1 MFEFINFLLIF
12 INIIIIYF
20 TLRYRNYIAERLNLI
35 DFPSQDKIHKK
46 PTPLLGGI
54 LVYLSY
60 LIFVFNS
67 FVENYEIFSVLIF
80 ISSTVFFIIGILD
93 DKKNLGYKF
102 KFFLFILVAV
112 ISLLLNEKIILNE
125 IYFETFNTTYKLG
138 FIWSIILTVLCLL
151 LLINASNLSDGI
163 NGLCLSIGIFWFLYL
178 FLQTNNLSDNFNF
191 IFFILILI
199 IIFFNIY
206 KGNIFLGNSGS
217 HFIGAIIGLSLI
229 YNYNLILIDKN
240 LVNKISV
247 EEIFLVLMLPGIDML
262 RLFLF
267 RIFNGQNPFKP
278 DKLHLHHFLVERFNL
293 YKSLIIYNA
302 LLISPLILYKFTNF
316 AVHYIII
323 TFLIFYL
330 IILFYLKIKNNL
342 K

>member
-54 LVYLSY
+54 LVYLSF

-67 FVENYEIFSVLIF
+67 VVGNYEIFSVLIF

-178 FLQTNNLSDNFNF
+178 FLQTNKLTDNLNF

-199 IIFFNIY
+199 IIFFNIC

-229 YNYNLILIDKN
+229 YNYNLILFDKN

-278 DKLHLHHFLVERFNL
+278 DKLHLHHFLIERFKL
-293 YKSLIIYNA
+293 YKSLIVYNT
-302 LLISPLILYKFTNF
+302 LLITPLILYKFTNF

-323 TFLIFYL
+323 AFLIFYL